1 LQYTTFGLTLT
12 EKNHETMKK
21 KNPLPGPK
29 KTRSAN
35 QKKVTHP
42 PEDPRK
48 GFGILPDRDLK
59 KNLGCG

>member
-1 LQYTTFGLTLT
+1 
-12 EKNHETMKK
+12 MKK

-35 QKKVTHP
+35 QKKVTPP